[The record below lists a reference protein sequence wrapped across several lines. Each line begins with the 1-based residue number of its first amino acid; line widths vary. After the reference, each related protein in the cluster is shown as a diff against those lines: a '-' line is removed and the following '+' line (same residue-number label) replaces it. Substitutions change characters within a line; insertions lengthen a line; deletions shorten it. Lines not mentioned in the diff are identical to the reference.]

1 MEKKKKNIFII
12 VIALLILMISS
23 LLIIGYN
30 NMRIAQSKEM
40 DKVNSTKENYIYK
53 YIQNHFLNFKL
64 VQAMEGEFSESN
76 KLNFAI
82 AYYNKE
88 KGNEGNISFE
98 DLNNVYKTIFGKD
111 TEIENPIIAKVATN
125 HKYTF
130 NEGTKIF
137 EVNTS
142 IEDKPTITNN
152 PKMEITDIK
161 NNNGSFEVSISVIE
175 PKLVTE
181 FLSFFLA
188 NNDNGSNEET
198 IQKLNEIYQRK
209 ENTQEDNNYLISLI
223 NDENKDKLAYE
234 QTTKITVQE
243 DNNNYII
250 TNFKI

>member
-137 EVNTS
+137 AS
-142 IEDKPTITNN
+142 IRFTRILDKSRLNSPFIICPVSGGNSDKFRTFIAETLS
-152 PKMEITDIK
+152 KM
-161 NNNGSFEVSISVIE
+161 S
-175 PKLVTE
+175 PR
-181 FLSFFLA
+181 A
-188 NNDNGSNEET
+188 
-198 IQKLNEIYQRK
+198 
-209 ENTQEDNNYLISLI
+209 SL
-223 NDENKDKLAYE
+223 L
-234 QTTKITVQE
+234 
-243 DNNNYII
+243 
-250 TNFKI
+250 